1 VQKVHTSPHQYEQAI
16 RSLHDH
22 LYGNSNLREPE
33 ALHTEVAKVL
43 RVMLDAA
50 QNGARGEPVH
60 AADTGRLRAIFKQ
73 THGPSATI
81 ELDDKSIG
89 TIVERLAFVD
99 FRSSERD
106 LVGDALEVMRST
118 AAKRLGGQ
126 FFTDQRVTRLAVE
139 LLDYAPARHDF
150 VDICSGTGGF
160 LIAAA
165 AAARHAKGEH
175 APILGTEIDP
185 KIAALAQAA
194 LSELNTGSIR
204 VFKADSLGNS
214 ASWNGASE
222 FIGDGRHRR
231 LASNPPFGIKI
242 LVTDPD
248 VLASYELA
256 RAWRKSDGRWEMTER
271 VVPRPPDILFME
283 RNLQLA
289 RPGEGRAALVTPY
302 QTLSGPKLGFVR
314 EWLLRNARI
323 LAVVDLPEHTFQP
336 WTGTKTS
343 LLVFERRA
351 QPLNRWDAARSQ
363 DGRIFA
369 ACTRH
374 IGHDR
379 RGKPVEDGEGRIVT
393 DLPAVGRAWRSFRR
407 GKDPAANHPDAFA
420 IDPAAISSESDL
432 RLNAAFHHPRATGL
446 RTRVLRA
453 RPSDVRVVRLGDVVE
468 DIWCPGRFKRRY
480 TDDAEGGTLFLGGS
494 NICQFYVTNRKYM
507 DPADPR
513 LDQLAVREGWIL
525 VTRSG
530 STGIVSRVSRAWAE
544 MAISDHV
551 IRIAPAPEKLDP
563 DYLEAF
569 LRSPWGQQLMSAGIF
584 GSVIDEITPEFLADL
599 PIPVPTD
606 REALAAVAKP
616 QAAANRARDKV
627 ELGIGSALRA
637 VDEVLGRHLR

>member
-1 VQKVHTSPHQYEQAI
+1 MQKVHKSPHRYEQAI

-43 RVMLDAA
+43 RAMRESAHTGPSHGTDSAT
-50 QNGARGEPVH
+50 
-60 AADTGRLRAIFKQ
+60 DTARLRDIFKQ
-73 THGPSATI
+73 THGPRATI
-81 ELDDKSIG
+81 ELDDRSVG

-139 LLDYAPARHDF
+139 LLDYAPRTHDF

-165 AAARHAKGEH
+165 SAARGTEDEH
-175 APILGTEIDP
+175 APILGAEIDP

-194 LSELNTGSIR
+194 LGELNSGSIR
-204 VFKADSLGNS
+204 VFMADSLRES
-214 ASWNGASE
+214 TSWNGASK
-222 FIGDGRHRR
+222 FIGDGRHQR
-231 LASNPPFGIKI
+231 LASNPPFGMKI
-242 LVTDPD
+242 LVTDPA
-248 VLASYELA
+248 VLGSYELA
-256 RAWRKSDGRWEMTER
+256 RAWQKKDGRWETTAR
-271 VVPRPPDILFME
+271 VVPRPPDILFVE

-289 RPGEGRAALVTPY
+289 RAGQGRVALVTPY

-343 LLVFERRA
+343 LLVFERRER
-351 QPLNRWDAARSQ
+351 PLARWDPALSD
-363 DGRIFA
+363 DGPIFA
-369 ACTRH
+369 ACARH

-379 RGKPVEDGEGRIVT
+379 RGNPVEDEKGRIVT
-393 DLPAVGRAWRSFRR
+393 DLPQVGRAWRRFGR
-407 GKDPAANHPDAFA
+407 GKDPSGAHPDSFA
-420 IDPAAISSESDL
+420 ISPSAISPESDL

-446 RTRVLRA
+446 RKRVLQA
-453 RPSDVRVVRLGDVVE
+453 VPSDVRVVRLGDVVE
-468 DIWCPGRFKRRY
+468 NIWCPGRFKRRY
-480 TDDAEGGTLFLGGS
+480 TDDADRGTIFLGGS

-507 DPADPR
+507 DPEDPR
-513 LDQLAVREGWIL
+513 LDQLAVRAGWIL

-530 STGIVSRVSRAWAE
+530 STGIVSRVSQAWDGV
-544 MAISDHV
+544 AISDHV
-551 IRIAPAPEKLDP
+551 IRIAPAPKKLNP

-569 LRSPWGQQLMSAGIF
+569 LRSPWGQRLISAGIF

-606 REALAAVAKP
+606 PSALAAVAKP
-616 QAAANRARDKV
+616 QAAANKARDRV
-627 ELGIGSALRA
+627 DLGIGRALRA
-637 VDEVLGRHLR
+637 VDDALGRHLR